1 MIDQGHGLI
10 VNVASHAAGRGK
22 TATSR
27 VILPYSV
34 CKAGLHRLS
43 GDMSVQ
49 LRATGVPASTTEG
62 VLAQSET
69 FGDLSRWKAPLF
81 TGRVVAAFAA
91 EADALARSGE
101 APGHRGSRRRTRN
114 HRPDIEF
121 SEVTTSAAATTSSG
135 MGPTRRC
142 ANHALRAEPL
152 RLE

>member
-43 GDMSVQ
+43 GDMSVE

-101 APGHRGSRRRTRN
+101 ALVIEDLADELGITDPTSSSRR
-114 HRPDIEF
+114 
-121 SEVTTSAAATTSSG
+121 
-135 MGPTRRC
+135 
-142 ANHALRAEPL
+142 
-152 RLE
+152 